1 MTAEESIVRNL
12 TDKFNFLN
20 EKCFISRVRRI
31 TAEVPLKEFLQV
43 IEYAKKELLFTMLC
57 TITGLD
63 GGDNLQA
70 IYHLADDR
78 GIVLNLKIDVSKTNP
93 EISSVTHIYQG
104 ASLYEREL
112 IDMFGFVVKGTPP
125 GYRYPLPD
133 SWPEDQHPLRKDWKQ
148 DTKAIAGKGVMNN
161 E

>member
-12 TDKFNFLN
+12 TDKFNFLS

-31 TAEVPLKEFLQV
+31 TAEAPVKEFLQV
-43 IEYAKKELLFTMLC
+43 IEYAKKELQFTMLC

-63 GGDNLQA
+63 AGDNLQA
-70 IYHLADDR
+70 IYHLANDS
-78 GIVLNLKIDVSKTNP
+78 GIVLNLKINIPKSNP
-93 EISSVTHIYQG
+93 EIPSVTPIYHG

-112 IDMFGFVVKGTPP
+112 IDMLGFIIKDTPP

-148 DTKAIAGKGVMNN
+148 DTKVPTGKGVMSN